1 MKSKLRAIA
10 ASGWLIAGTASGAT
24 PSEPVLSL
32 VRQEKPAVVETLRQ
46 LVEIESGSRDKEGL
60 DRVAA
65 LIRDRLTAL
74 GGQVEIVEPG
84 PEAVKLFDTPPQ
96 IGNAVLGRFEGTGAR
111 SLLLLAHMDTVYPR
125 GTLAKRP
132 FRVEGNRAFGPG
144 VADEK
149 GGVALALH
157 AVAVLQKLGFRGYR
171 KLTVLVNA
179 DEELSTPAMRSVIG
193 RVAAEHD
200 LVFSFEPSPAPRDE
214 LALAT
219 NGIGAATLAVRGRAA
234 HAGVN
239 PEDGRNALLEL
250 AHQLL
255 ATRALGDASRGI
267 KFNWTIAH
275 AGTTR
280 NVIPDSATA
289 NADVRVRRAADFDA
303 VERAFRAAAAKDRL
317 VPDTTVEATFERRRP
332 PLEVTDR
339 SRALAERART
349 IYAELGRQLGVD
361 ESGRGAGTDA
371 AFAALSGK
379 PAVAENFGML
389 GYGYHSPEAEYV
401 DLDSIEPRLYLVT
414 RLAMESLR
422 Q

>member
-1 MKSKLRAIA
+1 MDSKLGA
-10 ASGWLIAGTASGAT
+10 AAAAVFLVTTSAAAA
-24 PSEPVLSL
+24 PSEPVLSA
-32 VRQEKPAVVETLRQ
+32 VRKEKPAVVETLHQ
-46 LVEIESGSRDKEGL
+46 LVDIESGSRDKEGL
-60 DRVAA
+60 DRIAA
-65 LIRDRLTAL
+65 LVRDRLAAL
-74 GGQVEIVEPG
+74 GGRVEVVAPG
-84 PEAVKLFDTPPQ
+84 ADSIRLFDTPPQ
-96 IGNAVLGRFEGTGAR
+96 VGNAVLARFEGNGSR
-111 SLLLLAHMDTVYPR
+111 SLLLLAHMDTVYQR

-132 FRVEGNRAFGPG
+132 FKVEGNRAFGPG

-157 AVAVLQKLGFRGYR
+157 AVSVLQKLGFRGYR

-179 DEELSTPAMRSVIG
+179 DEELSTPAMRNVIT

-200 LVFSFEPSPAPRDE
+200 FVFSFEPSPAPRDE

-219 NGIGAATLAVRGRAA
+219 NGIGAATLSVRGRAA

-255 ATRALGDASRGI
+255 ATRALADASRGI

-289 NADVRVRRAADFDA
+289 NADVRVRRDADFDM
-303 VERAFRAAAAKDRL
+303 VEKAFRAAAGKDHL

-332 PLEVTDR
+332 PLEVTER
-339 SRALAERART
+339 SRALAEKARA
-349 IYAELGRQLGVD
+349 IYAELGRTLGVD
-361 ESGRGAGTDA
+361 DSGRGAGTDA

-379 PAVAENFGML
+379 PAVVENFGML
-389 GYGYHSPEAEYV
+389 GYGYHSSEAEYV

-422 Q
+422 E